1 MHPQLT
7 AYIANDHIDSLRR
20 DRGRLFRDTPSQAT
34 RLWRYLRDARE
45 VEQPSI
51 HRTGRRAG

>member
-1 MHPQLT
+1 MHPQLSE
-7 AYIANDHIDSLRR
+7 YIANDHIDTLRR
-20 DRGRLFRDTPSQAT
+20 DRGRRIRDTPSQTT

-45 VEQPSI
+45 VEQSSV